1 MPRLLYCLCLL
12 FTLAQNAQAA
22 DWAVDSTK
30 SSIGFSGTHA
40 GSTFDGVF
48 KDWSATIRFDPVD
61 PASAQAVV
69 VIKTA
74 SAETGNALYDST
86 LPGEDW
92 FNNQAFGEAIFK
104 AQSFT
109 SIGDGTY
116 RADGTLT
123 IRDKTMPIS
132 FNFTLKIEGTTAKMT
147 ATHTLDRLS
156 YGLGATSDPTA
167 DWVSREIKLTL
178 SVTAQSQ

>member
-1 MPRLLYCLCLL
+1 MIRPL
-12 FTLAQNAQAA
+12 FYLTLFFALVQNAQATE
-22 DWAVDSTK
+22 WSVDKAK

-48 KDWSATIRFDPVD
+48 TDWAATIRFDLAD
-61 PASAQAVV
+61 LASAQAVV
-69 VIKTA
+69 VIKTN

-109 SIGDGTY
+109 SVADGTY

-123 IRDKTMPIS
+123 IRDKTLPIS
-132 FNFTLKIEGTTAKMT
+132 LNFTLKIEGTTASMT
-147 ATHTLDRLS
+147 ATHSLERLS
-156 YGLGATSDPTA
+156 YGLGTTSDPTA
-167 DWVSREIKLTL
+167 DWVSQEIKLTL
-178 SVTAQSQ
+178 SVTAQHQ